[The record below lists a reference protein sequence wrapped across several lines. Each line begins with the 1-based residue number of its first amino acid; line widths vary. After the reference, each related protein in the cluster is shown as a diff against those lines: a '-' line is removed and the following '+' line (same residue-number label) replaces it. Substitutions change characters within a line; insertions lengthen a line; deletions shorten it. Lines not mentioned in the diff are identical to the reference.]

1 MINWVK
7 VRNKYAD
14 GSLAEKTRYLF
25 CEPDDRY
32 G

>member
-14 GSLAEKTRYLF
+14 GSLSLF
-25 CEPDDRY
+25 EICLY
-32 G
+32 AVKSKI